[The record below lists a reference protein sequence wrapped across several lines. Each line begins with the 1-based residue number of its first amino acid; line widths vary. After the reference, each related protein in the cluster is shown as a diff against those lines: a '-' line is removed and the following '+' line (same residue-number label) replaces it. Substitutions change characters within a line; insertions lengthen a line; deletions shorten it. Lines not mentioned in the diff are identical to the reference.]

1 MADVA
6 NYTIENNSG
15 ANVRIDLN
23 SVFAAIQSLNSKTT
37 DLVTSQCV
45 AGMPFLNT
53 TTNILKI
60 RNSSNGGF
68 TEIGNI
74 DTANLGLLPA
84 GGGIMTGALL
94 GHDGSTAAAP
104 AFSFDTDTDL
114 GLFRKQ
120 ANIMGFSSA
129 GTEQMIF
136 DANGITLRSQNEI
149 RFGDSDSSHYI
160 AIKPPATVTAN
171 KTITLPSET
180 GTLLTTASTI
190 NTSQLSGASVTIGST
205 SVALGGTA
213 TTLAGISE
221 LTVTTLNATN
231 QNVTNIKNTSGGNQS
246 TADQIYEGRAK
257 AWVNFN
263 GTSSGTNKTIRD
275 DFNVSSVTD
284 INQGIY
290 RVNFTTN
297 FANTNYCPTGF
308 VHRNPGTKVI
318 CHIDT
323 LNSQTASSY
332 QFMVSGTN
340 NAANVGLVTVDVE
353 YVFLSFFG
361 DQ

>member
-23 SVFAAIQSLNSKTT
+23 SVFAAIQSLNSKNT
-37 DLVTSQCV
+37 DLATSQCV

-60 RNSSNGGF
+60 RNSTNGGF

-84 GGGIMTGALL
+84 GGGTMTGALL

-213 TTLAGISE
+213 TTLTGISE

-231 QNVTNIKNTSGGNQS
+231 QNVSNIKNSSGGNQS
-246 TADQIYEGRAK
+246 TADQIYQGRAK

-263 GTSSGTNKTIRD
+263 GTNTTIRD
-275 DFNVSSVTD
+275 DFGVTSIGD
-284 INQGIY
+284 HGQGIY
-290 RVNFTTN
+290 QVNFDSS
-297 FANTNYCPTGF
+297 FSNTNYAPVGF
-308 VHRNPGTKVI
+308 VHRNGSTGNKVLA
-318 CHIDT
+318 HIDT
-323 LNSQTASSY
+323 LSQQNAASY
-332 QFMVSGTN
+332 RFMVSGTN
-340 NAANVGLVTVDVE
+340 NAANVGLVAIDVQ

>member
-1 MADVA
+1 
-6 NYTIENNSG
+6 
-15 ANVRIDLN
+15 
-23 SVFAAIQSLNSKTT
+23 
-37 DLVTSQCV
+37 
-45 AGMPFLNT
+45 
-53 TTNILKI
+53 
-60 RNSSNGGF
+60 
-68 TEIGNI
+68 
-74 DTANLGLLPA
+74 
-84 GGGIMTGALL
+84 MTGALL

-263 GTSSGTNKTIRD
+263 GTSSGTNKTI
-275 DFNVSSVTD
+275 
-284 INQGIY
+284 
-290 RVNFTTN
+290 
-297 FANTNYCPTGF
+297 
-308 VHRNPGTKVI
+308 
-318 CHIDT
+318 
-323 LNSQTASSY
+323 
-332 QFMVSGTN
+332 
-340 NAANVGLVTVDVE
+340 
-353 YVFLSFFG
+353 
-361 DQ
+361 